1 MIKYMVNSF
10 LATKVSFVNEFYE
23 ISQLYNTDWHKVRE
37 GWLLDE
43 RMGRSFSS
51 VFTNNRGFGGK
62 CLSKDVNAIVT
73 ASEDDGYSPNL
84 LKQVL
89 DSNRHFQDKN

>member
-1 MIKYMVNSF
+1 M
-10 LATKVSFVNEFYE
+10 
-23 ISQLYNTDWHKVRE
+23 RE

-62 CLSKDVNAIVT
+62 CLPKDVNAIVT

-89 DSNRHFQDKN
+89 DSNRYFRDKN